1 MTRRLLFIL
10 ALLGLTGAFPASAA
24 LNVVATVPE
33 WGALAQE
40 IGGDKVEVFT
50 ATHALQDVHRIE
62 AKPSVIARVRS
73 ADLVVAT
80 GAELEVGWLPVL
92 LRESGNARVQP
103 GRPGY
108 FEAAEHVTLLEV
120 PPKLDRAEGDVHPA
134 GNPHIHL
141 DPRNILKVG
150 EALAA
155 RLAQLDAPN
164 AAAYTANYRAFGERW
179 RSAAARW
186 QSQAAPLSGVA
197 VVVHHRAYGYLA
209 AWLGLKEVAALEP
222 KPGVEPTSGHL
233 ADVLGRLKT
242 QPARMVIRSAYHS
255 DAPSRWIEER
265 ARIPAVVL
273 PFTVGG
279 TPEAKDLFGLFDDT
293 IARMLK
299 ALR

>member
-1 MTRRLLFIL
+1 MIRRLLLIL
-10 ALLGLTGAFPASAA
+10 APLGFAAAFPAIAA

-40 IGGDKVEVFT
+40 IGGDKIKVFT

-62 AKPSVIARVRS
+62 AKPSLIARVRS
-73 ADLVVAT
+73 ADLVIAT

-108 FEAAEHVTLLEV
+108 FEAVEHVTLLEV
-120 PPKLDRAEGDVHPA
+120 PQKLDRAEGDVHPA
-134 GNPHIHL
+134 GNPHIQL
-141 DPRNILKVG
+141 DPRNILEVG
-150 EALAA
+150 RALAT

-164 AAAYTANYRAFGERW
+164 AAAYAANYRAFGERW
-179 RSAAARW
+179 TSAMARW
-186 QSQAAPLSGVA
+186 ESDAAPLRGVA
-197 VVVHHRAYGYLA
+197 VVVHHKAYAYLA
-209 AWLGLKEVAALEP
+209 AWLGLKEVVALEP

-233 ADVLGRLKT
+233 ADVLGRLRT

-265 ARIPAVVL
+265 AKIPAVVL

>member
-1 MTRRLLFIL
+1 MIRTLLSVL
-10 ALLGLTGAFPASAA
+10 ALLGLAAAAPAGAA

-33 WGALAQE
+33 WGALVQE
-40 IGGDKVEVFT
+40 IGGDHVKVLT

-62 AKPSVIARVRS
+62 AKPSLIARVRN

-108 FEAAEHVTLLEV
+108 FEAAGQVELLEV
-120 PPKLDRAEGDVHPA
+120 PQRLDRAEGDVHPA
-134 GNPHIHL
+134 GNPHIQL

-155 RLAQLDAPN
+155 RLGQLDAAN
-164 AAAYTANYRAFGERW
+164 AATYAAGYEAFSGRW
-179 RSAAARW
+179 RAATARW
-186 QSQAAPLSGVA
+186 ESQAAPLRGVP
-197 VVVHHRAYGYLA
+197 VVVHHKAYGYLA
-209 AWLGLKEVAALEP
+209 AWLGFKEVAALEP
-222 KPGVEPTSGHL
+222 KPGVEPTSAHL
-233 ADVLGRLKT
+233 ADVLGRFKA

-265 ARIPAVVL
+265 AKIPAVVL

-279 TPEAKDLFGLFDDT
+279 TLEAKDLFGLFDDT

>member
-1 MTRRLLFIL
+1 MIRKLALIL
-10 ALLGLTGAFPASAA
+10 ALLGLLVVPPAGAA

-40 IGGDKVEVFT
+40 IGGDEVKVFT

-62 AKPSVIARVRS
+62 ARPSLIARVRS

-80 GAELEVGWLPVL
+80 GAELEAGWLPVV

-108 FEAAEHVTLLEV
+108 FEAAGQVELLEV
-120 PPKLDRAEGDVHPA
+120 PQRLDRAEGDVHPA
-134 GNPHIHL
+134 GNPHIQL
-141 DPRNILKVG
+141 DPHNILKVG
-150 EALAA
+150 EALAG

-164 AAAYTANYRAFGERW
+164 AAAYAARFKSFGERW
-179 RSAAARW
+179 QAAMARW
-186 QSQAAPLSGVA
+186 QSQAAPLRGIG
-197 VVVHHRAYGYLA
+197 VVVHHKAYGYLA
-209 AWLGLKEVAALEP
+209 GWLGLTEVATLEP

-233 ADVLGRLKT
+233 ADVLARLKG
-242 QPARMVIRSAYHS
+242 QPAAMVIRSAYHS
-255 DAPSRWIEER
+255 DGPSRWIGDR
-265 ARIPAVVL
+265 AKIPAVVL

-279 TPEAKDLFGLFDDT
+279 TAEAKDLFGLFDDT